1 MLKKQKIIH
10 DAIYGSIKLDDD
22 ISDII
27 STREF
32 QKLNS
37 VKQLGFSYLVF
48 PGATHSRFEHSLG
61 THYLAREAARNIELT
76 DEEIK
81 AVSLAGL
88 LHDIGHGPFS
98 HTLEDAMIKLFK
110 KDHLK
115 LSIDIISGKIGSGQI
130 AEILGGEREKIIG
143 ILLGKEG
150 ILSRL
155 ISGNGDMDQIDYL
168 ARDSY
173 YTGVALGMVDS
184 SRLLNTI
191 AIDNGNFCV
200 MEKGLPA
207 MEGLMVARM
216 LMYRSV
222 YRHRTSLVASVLAN
236 DALEII
242 SPSLDEFIEWND
254 CDFIG
259 ELKNNMETFK
269 VYEMLKFRKLPS
281 GLTVDVDDKYFDD
294 IVEDLKEILVTYKY
308 FRSPYKKEV
317 INILDQEGL
326 RPITEISGIMEYLE
340 KELHGMGLL
349 VFNKEDGE
357 SIKEYLK
364 GKGIKYQ

>member
-1 MLKKQKIIH
+1 MIKQKIIH
-10 DAIYGSIKLDDD
+10 DSIYGSIRLDEKVA
-22 ISDII
+22 DII
-27 STREF
+27 ATREF

-61 THYLAREAARNIELT
+61 THYLAGEAARNLGLGEY
-76 DEEIK
+76 DMEI
-81 AVSLAGL
+81 ASLAGL

-98 HTLEDAMIKLFK
+98 HSLEDAMQKLYG
-110 KDHLK
+110 KDHLDI
-115 LSIDIISGKIGSGQI
+115 SIDIISGRLGTGEI
-130 AEILGGEREKIIG
+130 ASILGQDKDRIKGV
-143 ILLGKEG
+143 LAGKEG

-184 SRLLNTI
+184 SRILNTI
-191 AIDNGNFCV
+191 TVEKGNFCV

-216 LMYRSV
+216 LMYRTV
-222 YRHRTSLVASVLAN
+222 YRHRTSLVASVIAN

-242 SPSLDEFIEWND
+242 SPPLSDFIEWND
-254 CDFIG
+254 CDFMC
-259 ELKNNMETFK
+259 ELKNNPDTRDK
-269 VYEMLKFRKLPS
+269 YEMLKFRKLPS
-281 GLTVDVDDKYFDD
+281 GITLEMDENTFLDVKGHIEDK
-294 IVEDLKEILVTYKY
+294 IIASKY

-317 INILDQEGL
+317 IRILDNDGMK
-326 RPITEISGIMEYLE
+326 PITEVSGIMEYLE
-340 KELHGMGLL
+340 KELQGIGLI
-349 VFNKEDGE
+349 VFRKEEGD
-357 SIKEYLK
+357 SIRRYLK
-364 GKGIKYQ
+364 ERKIKFQ

>member
-1 MLKKQKIIH
+1 MKKQKIIH
-10 DAIYGSIKLDDD
+10 DAIYGSIKLDDEVSD
-22 ISDII
+22 LISAK
-27 STREF
+27 EF

-61 THYLAREAARNIELT
+61 THYLAGEAARNVDMDDDAIS
-76 DEEIK
+76 

-98 HTLEDAMIKLFK
+98 HTLEDSMVKLFR
-110 KDHLK
+110 KDHLQ
-115 LSIDIISGKIGSGQI
+115 LSIDIISGKIGSGEI
-130 AEILGGEREKIIG
+130 SEILGDERKKIISILQGKGG
-143 ILLGKEG
+143 IM
-150 ILSRL
+150 SRL

-191 AIDNGNFCV
+191 TIEDGTFCV

-236 DALEII
+236 DALETL
-242 SPSLDEFIEWND
+242 SPSLEEFIEWND

-259 ELKNNMETFK
+259 ELKNNENTIK
-269 VYEMLKFRKLPS
+269 TYEMLKFRKLPS
-281 GLTVDVDDKYFDD
+281 GLTLDVDENQFQDIAQDLDGQVITSKYF
-294 IVEDLKEILVTYKY
+294 K
-308 FRSPYKKEV
+308 SPYKKEV
-317 INILDQEGL
+317 INILDQDGL

-340 KELHGMGLL
+340 KELHGLGLL
-349 VFNKEDGE
+349 VFNRNDGE
-357 SIKEYLK
+357 RIKEYLK
-364 GKGIKYQ
+364 SKGIKYQ